1 MGIRTARSNDRNGT
15 RDKASLL
22 LGPVKLCGTG
32 DRHDPRLLSEE
43 PRDRDLRGSR
53 VLLFRDSAEPV
64 DEHLIGLHCLRCEA
78 LQVAD
83 AHSWHLAEVTG
94 LVYVRLAPIVL
105 KKSKISPR
113 QNSRKAAEYY
123 ESRQRADRRI
133 RLAMSLK
140 ASAKATG

>member
-78 LQVAD
+78 
-83 AHSWHLAEVTG
+83 
-94 LVYVRLAPIVL
+94 
-105 KKSKISPR
+105 R
-113 QNSRKAAEYY
+113 QNTTKVVAASR
-123 ESRQRADRRI
+123 
-133 RLAMSLK
+133 
-140 ASAKATG
+140 